1 MIASFTATSPSLPR
15 RRLALALDLAL
26 GPIAFFIWIATGVAL
41 AESLHSSNN
50 LVNILCGGASAALW
64 IALLLTL
71 AWRGQTPGQAL
82 VQLRWVDSRGR
93 RARWRP
99 LGEVG
104 FWGAG
109 LYVLAA
115 PVDVFVARAI
125 INPLNVTMNN
135 TTLGLLACGVVAL
148 VALIVAR
155 QTRRDTARLVRLAR

>member
-1 MIASFTATSPSLPR
+1 MASLTVTSPSLPR

-26 GPIAFFIWIATGVAL
+26 GPVAFFTWVAAGVAATG
-41 AESLHSSNN
+41 SLHSSNN
-50 LVNILCGGASAALW
+50 LVNIVCGGLPGALW
-64 IALLLTL
+64 VALLLAL

-93 RARWRP
+93 RVRWRP

-104 FWGAG
+104 FWGAS

-115 PVDVFVARAI
+115 PVYVFVAVAI
-125 INPLNVTMNN
+125 MNPLNVTLNN
-135 TTLGLLACGVVAL
+135 TALGLLACGIVAL

-155 QTRRDTARLVRLAR
+155 QTRRDTARLVRLDH